1 MILCAG
7 YVAPD
12 GAEELRMRFY
22 KDVAPDE
29 ATERDHQVASAGE
42 TESGDDFNSDGEAA
56 STLRSIAMEDG

>member
-1 MILCAG
+1 
-7 YVAPD
+7 
-12 GAEELRMRFY
+12 MRFY